1 MGCGGWA
8 SPWENPLPDHSV
20 PQYTELWKRRGLE
33 ARVTPETRPT
43 PGGLSFPFILKT
55 YTSLTLQHSNDMP
68 RDSQRSKSHYPS
80 SFVWGWLS
88 YCSSILHR
96 CLPSPSRQTPLN
108 FNIHPG
114 YAELHSNPTAP
125 SRCYQLGA
133 MDVVR
138 SPRHGPG
145 QPALDGPARAGGWT
159 RQPPEVPA
167 SLSLSLSGSM
177 MCHAPMMENTT
188 EASNTFSCTGSVT
201 SGGEVWE
208 FAEMCLGAPFKKHTE
223 NHLRF
228 LVPCTLFPSLSEIAA
243 CCQSLPSCF
252 TLDYWLLWCTSSHV
266 LLFSREHHQN
276 SENKLFWFGV
286 SLQLQKTRK
295 KLSYTG

>member
-1 MGCGGWA
+1 
-8 SPWENPLPDHSV
+8 
-20 PQYTELWKRRGLE
+20 
-33 ARVTPETRPT
+33 
-43 PGGLSFPFILKT
+43 
-55 YTSLTLQHSNDMP
+55 MP

-80 SFVWGWLS
+80 SFVWGWPS

-108 FNIHPG
+108 FNIHLG
-114 YAELHSNPTAP
+114 YAELHPNPTAP

-133 MDVVR
+133 MDMVR

-145 QPALDGPARAGGWT
+145 QPARDGPARAGGWT
-159 RQPPEVPA
+159 RRPPEIPA
-167 SLSLSLSGSM
+167 NLSLSPSEWLCDVPCTDDGKHHQGFKRFLLHWK
-177 MCHAPMMENTT
+177 CHLWRE
-188 EASNTFSCTGSVT
+188 G
-201 SGGEVWE
+201 WE

-228 LVPCTLFPSLSEIAA
+228 LVPCTIFPSLSEIAA

-252 TLDYWLLWCTSSHV
+252 TLGYWLLWCTSSHV